1 MFKIESVLDEA
12 KKRQK
17 TIVFPEVSFSDR
29 TFEAVKILQ
38 KKKIVKVL
46 LVGDASALILRDKEF
61 EKFDIVNPVT
71 FPDRAKLV
79 KTLYEKRKEKGMT
92 MERADE
98 LEKDPYYF
106 ATLLV
111 ECGYADGMVAGAEAS
126 TATTV
131 RPALQIV
138 KAKNKKDPVSSF
150 FLVYGKNKFLK
161 GKALILSDC
170 GVLENP
176 DADTLATI
184 ASQSV
189 KSAKM
194 FGFVP
199 KVAFLSYSSKGSA
212 KSEYVD
218 KVRTAF
224 EKFQKKEKDVL
235 CDGELQFDAAMV
247 PSVASHKAPNSP
259 LKGDANVLIFP
270 DLQAGNICY
279 KTFQY
284 IGGLNAIGPILQGLK
299 KPINDLS
306 RGCSVNDIVVV
317 SAITALQC
325 EEKEKTEKTT
335 AKQEK
340 QNVKQEEKEK
350 NPKEEKKNKKKDK

>member
-1 MFKIESVLDEA
+1 MFKIKQILKIA

-46 LVGDASALILRDKEF
+46 LVGDASALILRDKIF
-61 EKFDIVNPVT
+61 EQFEIVNPVT
-71 FPDRAKLV
+71 FADRAKLV

-92 MERADE
+92 LQEADE

-111 ECGYADGMVAGAEAS
+111 ECGYADAMVAGAEAS
-126 TATTV
+126 TANTV

-138 KAKNKKDPVSSF
+138 KAKSKKESVSSF

-161 GKALILSDC
+161 NKPLILSDC
-170 GVLENP
+170 GVVENP
-176 DADTLATI
+176 DADTLCNI
-184 ASQSV
+184 AQQS
-189 KSAKM
+189 ARNARM
-194 FGFVP
+194 FGLEP

-212 KSEYVD
+212 KSESVD
-218 KVRTAF
+218 KVRMAY
-224 EKFQKKEKDVL
+224 EKFAKKEKDVL
-235 CDGELQFDAAMV
+235 ADGELQFDAAMV
-247 PSVASHKAPNSP
+247 GGVAEHKAPNSL

-270 DLQAGNICY
+270 NLESGNICA
-279 KTFQY
+279 KVMQY
-284 IGGLNAIGPILQGLK
+284 VGGLTAVGPILQGLK

-325 EEKEKTEKTT
+325 EEK
-335 AKQEK
+335 
-340 QNVKQEEKEK
+340 
-350 NPKEEKKNKKKDK
+350 